1 MARKKKFK
9 DMSPRQRAG
18 VMGVLAVALPLI
30 AAAQRDLQ
38 RRPESEVRGR
48 KWVWRLAC
56 LNALG
61 ALAYFGW
68 GRKDPA
74 ASGA

>member
-1 MARKKKFK
+1 MARAKKKQFK
-9 DMSPRQRAG
+9 DMSPRQRAA

-48 KWVWRLAC
+48 KWIWRLVC
-56 LNALG
+56 LNAVG
-61 ALAYFGW
+61 ALAYFAF
-68 GRKDPA
+68 GRRA
-74 ASGA
+74 AE